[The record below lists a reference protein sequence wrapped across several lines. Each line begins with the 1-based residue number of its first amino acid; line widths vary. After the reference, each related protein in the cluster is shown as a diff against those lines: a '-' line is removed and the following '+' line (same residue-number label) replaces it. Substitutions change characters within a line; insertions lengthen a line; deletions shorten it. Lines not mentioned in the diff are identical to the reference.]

1 MTFWWPRFWL
11 RATKPP
17 SRWQLRSQQAKEAM
31 TYWEKRLRSMYVSM
45 YLSIYRSIDLSIYRS
60 IDLSI
65 YRSIYLSMYLCIY
78 VSMYLCIYVRMYVW
92 MHVCIHACMHACMY
106 VYIYV
111 CMCIYIY
118 IGYRFW
124 GAVSLYSV
132 LFKSTLNTTKRRRNC
147 CSSRFPKSVSKISKI
162 SGSFFFAS
170 IIHVLFLLLVWY
182 VGKECQWDQMSLSL
196 VRGPFSTK
204 GYRWAIAIA
213 KAICFLES
221 WNTLMIKKGK
231 ERRTWDKRE
240 NWKKRRKK

>member
-1 MTFWWPRFWL
+1 
-11 RATKPP
+11 
-17 SRWQLRSQQAKEAM
+17 
-31 TYWEKRLRSMYVSM
+31 
-45 YLSIYRSIDLSIYRS
+45 
-60 IDLSI
+60 
-65 YRSIYLSMYLCIY
+65 
-78 VSMYLCIYVRMYVW
+78 
-92 MHVCIHACMHACMY
+92 MHVCMHVCMHACMHACMHVCMYACMHASMHACMHACMY
-106 VYIYV
+106 VYRYV
-111 CMCIYIY
+111 FMCIYIY
-118 IGYRFW
+118 IGYRFL
-124 GAVSLYSV
+124 GALSLYSV

-147 CSSRFPKSVSKISKI
+147 FSSRFPKSVSSKISKI

-240 NWKKRRKK
+240 N